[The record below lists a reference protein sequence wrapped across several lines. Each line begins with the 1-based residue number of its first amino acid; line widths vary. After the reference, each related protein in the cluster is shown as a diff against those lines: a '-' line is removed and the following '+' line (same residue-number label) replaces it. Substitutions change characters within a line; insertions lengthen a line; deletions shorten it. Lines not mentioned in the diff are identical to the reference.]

1 MLLASLIVGLAL
13 AVSPVDLSALG
24 LGDEVDRVQVGD
36 RLYVAL
42 AGGGVAIVD
51 VRDPQSPVL
60 KGRFA
65 EGRRVDGLLV
75 NGNTLYLLETRH
87 ELSAFDVGRPE
98 APVPTAIG
106 PGLKLPPS
114 TAAAPREETPPSP
127 PASAQASVQ
136 ASAKVVD
143 VRDGRAIFDAGA
155 ASGLTNGK
163 HVRIVSQ
170 RLESKPDLATGKT
183 VRVPSGELTAVV
195 RIEHADEQR
204 SMARLGRGDVVEIG
218 DLVSLTTEPLSE
230 SLFLP
235 RRAPFNFLA
244 GFHVRPFLGLGGA
257 SKEVGL
263 LSDLYASW
271 YLDSLPLA
279 LSVSASPIG
288 LALNSTDAH
297 YPSTLTVTAA
307 YTTDFF
313 EIGLGGGALI
323 GNRGPCFQPPLGAE
337 ACEINTG
344 ATINQVLR
352 LGALDGINVVWR
364 SSIFARP
371 EEFVFG
377 VGRGELN
384 LPLTSQLGL
393 FGAGGG
399 GENGWNFGEFGVRT
413 YLGGTGAR
421 GTTIISA
428 SLGYASVFDGPI
440 GESVGGPS
448 VAFGMEWRL

>member
-1 MLLASLIVGLAL
+1 MLLTSLLVGLAL
-13 AVSPVDLSALG
+13 AISPVDLSALG

-36 RLYVAL
+36 RLFVAL

-51 VRDPQSPVL
+51 VRDPQAPVL
-60 KGRFA
+60 ERRFA
-65 EGRRVDGLLV
+65 EGHRVDRLLV

-87 ELSAFDVGRPE
+87 ELSAFNVARPD

-106 PGLKLPPS
+106 PGLQLPSS
-114 TAAAPREETPPSP
+114 TPAAPVEAPQPPP
-127 PASAQASVQ
+127 PPPSAQAS
-136 ASAKVVD
+136 ARVVD

-163 HVRIVSQ
+163 HVRIISQ

-195 RIEHADEQR
+195 RIEHADEKR

-218 DLVSLTTEPLSE
+218 DLVTLTTEPLSE
-230 SLFLP
+230 RLFLP

-279 LSVSASPIG
+279 LSVSASPVG
-288 LALNSTDAH
+288 LAFNSTDAH
-297 YPSTLTVTAA
+297 YPSTLAVTATYA
-307 YTTDFF
+307 TDFF

-323 GNRGPCFQPPLGAE
+323 GNRGPCVQPPLGGE
-337 ACEINTG
+337 TCEKNTG

-371 EEFVFG
+371 QEFVFG

-428 SLGYASVFDGPI
+428 SLGYASVFDGPM